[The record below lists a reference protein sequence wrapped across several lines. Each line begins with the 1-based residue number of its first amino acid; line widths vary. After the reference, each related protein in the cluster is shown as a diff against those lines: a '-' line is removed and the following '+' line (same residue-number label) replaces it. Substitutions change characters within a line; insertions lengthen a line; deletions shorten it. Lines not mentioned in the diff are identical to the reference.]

1 MTVGACG
8 VLFASR
14 SPSASHTLDSS
25 LSEGALVF
33 VGFILRVVEGADP
46 YRHGKKPTSSPRPTS
61 MVITHTEYDYNPYR
75 AAPCEILRGATPTQ
89 KVSHSSKHPP
99 RDPSL
104 HRPALSF
111 SSVAKNLVG
120 RFHSRMTTRRMRS
133 KESGVACSRM
143 TTRGEHGDNQY
154 QACRAGACSRRKT
167 KEWQNRLTY
176 EVRLC
181 LERTVGDASP
191 YKHNYNPHQSVG
203 VGAHDDPRPLAFS
216 SGRRCRGIAVTDEVF
231 ISTNQLLIHRQRR
244 SPFSRRR
251 RLFVSWLLSPPRSFA

>member
-1 MTVGACG
+1 MFCYRRDNERTVGFSLRLGHARVLTTHCVVIHYAHAASLRRSLRFG
-8 VLFASR
+8 VGYHHA
-14 SPSASHTLDSS
+14 
-25 LSEGALVF
+25 
-33 VGFILRVVEGADP
+33 
-46 YRHGKKPTSSPRPTS
+46 
-61 MVITHTEYDYNPYR
+61 
-75 AAPCEILRGATPTQ
+75 
-89 KVSHSSKHPP
+89 
-99 RDPSL
+99 
-104 HRPALSF
+104 RPAPSF